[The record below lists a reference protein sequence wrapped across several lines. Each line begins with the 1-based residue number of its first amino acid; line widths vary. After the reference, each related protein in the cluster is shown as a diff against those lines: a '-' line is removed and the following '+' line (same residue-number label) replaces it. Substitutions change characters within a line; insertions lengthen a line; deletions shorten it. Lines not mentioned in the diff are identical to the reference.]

1 MFVLYLPVSRRL
13 DMCVP
18 PRRLRSTGP
27 AVSKHGARD
36 RKQEPAH
43 IYFTSDGVDPR
54 SLDVRTHLM
63 DAKGVSPKLSTAC
76 DLGVLVAALEAAA
89 ALAVVMS
96 EVANTNK
103 HNLVICDDDL
113 GEPPANTS
121 NTRLFSKG

>member
-1 MFVLYLPVSRRL
+1 MCAGNGALIRFDVLMFTVDVNHRAIRDVRLQMFVLYLPVSRRL

-63 DAKGVSPKLSTAC
+63 DAKG
-76 DLGVLVAALEAAA
+76 
-89 ALAVVMS
+89 
-96 EVANTNK
+96 
-103 HNLVICDDDL
+103 
-113 GEPPANTS
+113 
-121 NTRLFSKG
+121 